1 MTGKDRDNISWPRE
15 LVKDADKLM
24 EATMANVTEVQAHW
38 IPPGVA
44 MPIRARYARV
54 VLSQDGAV
62 NGAFKAGAPLFCSRL
77 GREDRSW
84 RASSRA
90 RSGQAGI
97 LGLEQ
102 LEQKIEGGPSGSE
115 KVRQCRLRGHGRV
128 PGESHSRGFFALRY
142 RRTDH
147 RGQVRR
153 GGTPT
158 GSHRDS
164 RVSDEKGAC

>member
-1 MTGKDRDNISWPRE
+1 MTGKDRDNISWLRE

-54 VLSQDGAV
+54 VLSRDGAV

-84 RASSRA
+84 RSLLPRPIWPGRDSRIGA
-90 RSGQAGI
+90 IG
-97 LGLEQ
+97 E
-102 LEQKIEGGPSGSE
+102 KIEGGPSGSE
-115 KVRQCRLRGHGRV
+115 KVRQCQKRGHGRV
-128 PGESHSRGFFALRY
+128 PGESHSRGFL
-142 RRTDH
+142 H
-147 RGQVRR
+147 
-153 GGTPT
+153 
-158 GSHRDS
+158 
-164 RVSDEKGAC
+164 